1 MIVKTSTDPNKQPFL
16 GCTNYKPNGAGCNNM
31 IPLKFYKRYMPDNM
45 LSLYEAR
52 IEEEK
57 KQAKLASKT
66 NVKNP

>member
-1 MIVKTSTDPNKQPFL
+1 
-16 GCTNYKPNGAGCNNM
+16 
-31 IPLKFYKRYMPDNM
+31 MPDNM